1 MAQINVVVH
10 GVLGN
15 MGQETLRMATAADDM
30 NPVGAADAAAAPGTL
45 ALPDGSGQIP
55 LSNDLAAVLSGAD
68 PTPDVV
74 VDFSRAD
81 GAVAAL
87 RTATAAGVNV
97 VVGTTGLGESDYA
110 EADALANEHGVGVMI
125 APNFAMGAV
134 LMIHLAKRAARFFE
148 YADLTETHHEAKIDA
163 PSGTALAIAQAVVD
177 GKGGGFAS
185 VPAEKELIAGPR
197 GGVYEGVSVHSARM
211 PGRRSPPRANLRR
224 SGPDADHPARLH
236 QPRKLHARRCDGGA
250 RRGESQGADSGAGEY
265 HGVGVEPCSEWRKTM
280 QTATSS
286 EFKESPGQYLDQVK
300 AGEEV
305 LIVGDEGPIAVL
317 KPAMDKPLDER
328 LRELDEAG
336 LIKMGTGKLPDD
348 FWDLPR
354 PADPEGT
361 VLAALLE
368 EREEGW

>member
-15 MGQETLRMATAADDM
+15 MGQETLRMAMAADDM

-211 PGRRSPPRANLRR
+211 PGRVAHHELTFGGLGQTLTIRHDSISRESFMPGVAMAVR
-224 SGPDADHPARLH
+224 DAVN
-236 QPRKLHARRCDGGA
+236 RKG
-250 RRGESQGADSGAGEY
+250 
-265 HGVGVEPCSEWRKTM
+265 
-280 QTATSS
+280 
-286 EFKESPGQYLDQVK
+286 
-300 AGEEV
+300 
-305 LIVGDEGPIAVL
+305 LIVGLENI
-317 KPAMDKPLDER
+317 M
-328 LRELDEAG
+328 G
-336 LIKMGTGKLPDD
+336 LG
-348 FWDLPR
+348 
-354 PADPEGT
+354 
-361 VLAALLE
+361 
-368 EREEGW
+368 